1 MRVSSKN
8 FTVGRVE
15 LSKQSETKND
25 FSCSE
30 INLQVRK
37 TIYNLVLL

>member
-1 MRVSSKN
+1 MRASSKN
-8 FTVGRVE
+8 FTLGKVE
-15 LSKQSETKND
+15 LTKQSETKND

-30 INLQVRK
+30 INLQIRK